1 MSIGLEK
8 GVVRLAPYSSE
19 WPKLFEEEEK
29 LLRGLI
35 GKCVIDIQHI
45 GSTSIPGMTAKPI
58 LDIGIAI
65 ARFQEGKRCVKPI
78 ESLGYE
84 YRGEN
89 GIPGR
94 HYFAKGDPR
103 THHLHML
110 ELDSEE
116 WRKHIT
122 FRNFLRENKE
132 MAREYARLKRD
143 LAEKFRNDRLSYT
156 EGKSDFVAAILK
168 MAGCNTVD

>member
-1 MSIGLEK
+1 MSIGLKK
-8 GVVRLAPYSSE
+8 GVVKLAPYSSE

-35 GKCVIDIQHI
+35 GKYVIDIQHI

-84 YRGEN
+84 YKGEN

-116 WRKHIT
+116 WRKHII
-122 FRNFLRENKE
+122 FRDFLRENKE

-156 EGKSDFVAAILK
+156 EGKSDFVAEILK
-168 MAGCNTVD
+168 MAGCNVD